1 MESKHDTKYFQS
13 LIGRAELTENILKSI
28 QNKSSG
34 NDGENYFSAILN
46 CDTDIVYM
54 NDFQFTFNSQVQID
68 TIVIDD
74 HAIYLFEVK
83 NYKAFIIWK
92 IRY

>member
-1 MESKHDTKYFQS
+1 MESKYDTKYFQS
-13 LIGRAELTENILKSI
+13 LIGRAKLTENILKSI

-54 NDFQFTFNSQVQID
+54 NDFQSTFNSQVQID

>member
-1 MESKHDTKYFQS
+1 MESKYDTKYFQS
-13 LIGRAELTENILKSI
+13 LIGRAKLTENILKSI

-34 NDGENYFSAILN
+34 NYGENYFNAILN

-68 TIVIDD
+68 KIVIDD

-83 NYKAFIIWK
+83 IIKAFIIWK
-92 IRY
+92 TRY